1 MIPRP
6 DVIRFS
12 CAALLIT
19 ALTACGKHAAPAA
32 APPFVQTSVASFGA
46 IQPAARL
53 AGIIAPYQNVAIQS
67 SLTEPADA
75 VYVQEG
81 DHVRAGQLLA
91 RLDTADLEA
100 QLQSDLATANSNH
113 ANTVHTVYQGGLSIA
128 QGVDTLHSDR
138 AAVYQAQ
145 QTLNNDQTNLVRD
158 NNLLRQGYVSQQT
171 VDQQETMVRN
181 DQQALNSARATV
193 AAAVSNVQAN
203 GSLSGQGL
211 QASAVAQSEAQEA
224 VALAQAQQIRVSIT
238 KAAIV
243 SPIDGVVVNR
253 NLNPGEYPGNRQI
266 FTVQQMNPVYA
277 VLHASSWQISGIA
290 NGAPATITTSDIHKG
305 QLHGTVVGV
314 LNQIVPGSTDFIV
327 KVLLENPGYKLKGGA
342 AVQGSVD
349 LPALRGVRVP
359 ETAFVD
365 DNHDS
370 LLTVASDGTVK
381 AVKVTE
387 VGNDTQTSVVTGIP
401 SGTRVVSN
409 GQTSVGDGERIS
421 YQQ

>member
-6 DVIRFS
+6 DIIRFS
-12 CAALLIT
+12 CAVLLIA
-19 ALTACGKHAAPAA
+19 ALAACGKHAAPAA
-32 APPFVQTSVASFGA
+32 APPFVRTSVASFGA
-46 IQPAARL
+46 IQPAAKL

-91 RLDTADLEA
+91 RLDTADLESE
-100 QLQSDLATANSNH
+100 LQSDLATANSNH

-128 QGVDTLHSDR
+128 QGVDTLRSDQ
-138 AAVYQAQ
+138 AAVHQAQ
-145 QTLNNDQTNLVRD
+145 QTLTNDSTNLTRD
-158 NNLLRQGYVSQQT
+158 QNLLNQGYVSQQT
-171 VDQQETMVRN
+171 VDSQETMVRN
-181 DQQALNSARATV
+181 DQQALNSAVATL
-193 AAAVSNVQAN
+193 AAARSNVQAN

-211 QASAVAQSEAQEA
+211 QASAIAQSQAQEA
-224 VALAQAQQIRVSIT
+224 VALAQAQQIRVQIA

-243 SPIDGVVVNR
+243 SPIDGVIVNR

-266 FTVQQMNPVYA
+266 FTIQQMNPVYA

-290 NGAPATITTSDIHKG
+290 NGAPATITTSDIHGTQRHG
-305 QLHGTVVGV
+305 QVVGV

-327 KVLLENPGYKLKGGA
+327 KVLLANPGYTLHGGA
-342 AVQGSVD
+342 AVQGSVE

-381 AVKVTE
+381 VAKVSE

-401 SGTRVVSN
+401 NGTRVVSN

>member
-6 DVIRFS
+6 DIIRFS
-12 CAALLIT
+12 CAALLAV
-19 ALTACGKHAAPAA
+19 ALAACGRHAAPAPA
-32 APPFVQTSVASFGA
+32 APYVQTSVASFGM
-46 IQPAARL
+46 IQPSSRI

-67 SLTEPADA
+67 SLTEPADV

-100 QLQSDLATANSNH
+100 QLQSDLATANSNQ

-128 QGVDTLHSDR
+128 QGVDTLRTDQAGVH
-138 AAVYQAQ
+138 QAQ
-145 QTLNNDQTNLVRD
+145 QTLTNDQANLTRD
-158 NNLLRQGYVSQQT
+158 QNLLKQGYVSQQS
-171 VDQQETMVRN
+171 VDAQETLVRN
-181 DQQALNSARATV
+181 DQESLNSAAATLAGARSTV
-193 AAAVSNVQAN
+193 EAN

-211 QASAVAQSEAQEA
+211 QSSAVAQSEAQEK
-224 VALAQAQQIRVSIT
+224 VALAQAQQIRVQIA

-253 NLNPGEYPGNRQI
+253 NLNPGEYPGSRQI

-277 VLHASSWQISGIA
+277 VLHASSWQVSGIA
-290 NGAPATITTSDIHKG
+290 NGAPATVITSDVRQT
-305 QLHGTVVGV
+305 QLHGHVVGV

-327 KVLLENPGYKLKGGA
+327 KVLLANPAYRLHAGA
-342 AVQGSVD
+342 AVQGSID
-349 LPALRGVRVP
+349 LPVLRGVRVP

-370 LLTVASDGTVK
+370 LLTVGSDGTVK
-381 AVKVTE
+381 VAKVTE
-387 VGNDTQTSVVTGIP
+387 VGNDTQTSVITGITA
-401 SGTRVVSN
+401 GTRVVSN
-409 GQTSVGDGERIS
+409 GQTSVGDGEKIS

>member
-1 MIPRP
+1 MIPRRGI
-6 DVIRFS
+6 IRFS
-12 CAALLIT
+12 CATLLVAAL
-19 ALTACGKHAAPAA
+19 AACGRHAAPAA
-32 APPFVQTSVASFGA
+32 APPYVQTTVASFGA
-46 IQPAARL
+46 IAPASRL

-100 QLQSDLATANSNH
+100 QLQSDLATANSNQ

-128 QGVDTLHSDR
+128 QGVDTLHTDQ
-138 AAVYQAQ
+138 AGVHQAQ
-145 QTLNNDQTNLVRD
+145 QTLTNDQANLTRD
-158 NNLLRQGYVSQQT
+158 QNLLKQGYVSQQS
-171 VDQQETMVRN
+171 VDAQETLVRN
-181 DQQALNSARATV
+181 DQEALNSAVATL
-193 AAAVSNVQAN
+193 AGARSTVQAN

-211 QASAVAQSEAQEA
+211 QSSAVAQSEAQEK
-224 VALAQAQQIRVSIT
+224 VALAQAQQIRVQIA

-243 SPIDGVVVNR
+243 SPINGVVVNR

-266 FTVQQMNPVYA
+266 FTIQQMNPVYA
-277 VLHASSWQISGIA
+277 VLHASSWQISGIL
-290 NGAPATITTSDIHKG
+290 NGAPATIVTSDIHAT
-305 QLHGTVVGV
+305 QLHGQVVGV

-327 KVLLENPGYKLKGGA
+327 KVLLANPTFKLHAGA
-342 AVQGSVD
+342 AVQGSVA
-349 LPALRGVRVP
+349 LPVLRGVRVP

-370 LLTVASDGTVK
+370 LLTVGSDGTVK
-381 AVKVTE
+381 VAKVNE
-387 VGNDTQTSVVTGIP
+387 VGNDTQTSVVTGI
-401 SGTRVVSN
+401 SAGTRVVSN
-409 GQTSVGDGERIS
+409 GQSSVGDGEKIS